1 MFRRRSTTS
10 DSTDA
15 SAYSRRAAVGDS
27 LWAAQDRVRSA
38 LGGAFRGVARA
49 TGDAAERASFPL
61 QKRVFWPLEDRA
73 ATAGG
78 PTRTLAG
85 GIAILVAAAVGVAGL
100 IWAAPDGRQNTA
112 PSAVVA
118 ARAPSLGEGAAPAA
132 KRPAPTLHGAAP
144 VFKPARP
151 TEASEVEPVEATIS
165 STPSGS
171 TKASSSDA
179 AGSGAATSSS
189 AATQS
194 AEVESIDGRPAG
206 PAAVAVAHDFSD
218 AFVVYETGGLDG
230 GVRRA
235 FGETATPELSR
246 ALLRR
251 PPRLPANVEVPRA
264 KVLNVVAGPSHDGV
278 YAVSVSLLRVGVTSE
293 LRLDMEQLKGREWR
307 VTNVL
312 G

>member
-1 MFRRRSTTS
+1 MFRRQPTTS

-15 SAYSRRAAVGDS
+15 SAYSRRAAVADS
-27 LWAAQDRVRSA
+27 IWVAQDRVRSA
-38 LGGAFRGVARA
+38 LGGAFGGAARA
-49 TGDAAERASFPL
+49 TGNAAERASFPL

-73 ATAGG
+73 TTAGR
-78 PTRTLAG
+78 PARALAG
-85 GIAILVAAAVGVAGL
+85 GIAILIAAAVGVAGL
-100 IWAAPDGRQNTA
+100 IWAAPDGRQNAAPSAEVAATA
-112 PSAVVA
+112 PS
-118 ARAPSLGEGAAPAA
+118 PGEGEAPAA
-132 KRPAPTLHGAAP
+132 KRPEPTLQGAAP
-144 VFKPARP
+144 VFEPSRP
-151 TEASEVEPVEATIS
+151 SGASEVNPAKAIVSPA
-165 STPSGS
+165 PSDS
-171 TKASSSDA
+171 TKDASSATADSD
-179 AGSGAATSSS
+179 ATSSS
-189 AATQS
+189 TATQS
-194 AEVESIDGRPAG
+194 TKAEEIAGRPAG
-206 PAAVAVAHDFSD
+206 PAAVAVARDFSD

-230 GVRRA
+230 SVRKA

-293 LRLDMEQLKGREWR
+293 LRLDMEQLKGKEWR